1 MRPLVVALL
10 AGAVVA
16 SVTPALARG
25 GGGAPRT
32 GRDACQTEADQI
44 YRGIQNTPSTVTSRS
59 RRTSRNAGHKPKP
72 DRCGGAAS
80 AALFLAAFLAAA
92 PVFCGYRG

>member
-25 GGGAPRT
+25 GGGAPRA

-44 YRGIQNTPSTVTSRS
+44 YLGIQNTEHRHIQKQAHIKKCRVQ
-59 RRTSRNAGHKPKP
+59 AKP
-72 DRCGGAAS
+72 DKCGRAAS
-80 AALFLAAFLAAA
+80 AALFLAAAF
-92 PVFCGYRG
+92 VFCGYRQ